1 MSGTANNSTNASDV
15 GLIVQGT
22 LIFLSA
28 VVGVLGYVIQSR
40 LSQKEA
46 ARQLLIQQKEHGRQ
60 LKLKRVRQQIE
71 IFVGPALAYIDAYGR
86 LFARSIMHYF
96 NPGFNFNQLSEEIMG
111 FPMTNWGTMDVCY
124 GQGWML
130 TKENEKIV
138 LNDPEGEMAKR
149 YRDITRVI
157 IYKYLEPLSKLIM
170 EHGNA
175 QQFRPSMADFKKQF
189 PGLAN
194 ANRPRHLVLYDMKIW
209 TDEFLY
215 IIESH
220 WDKGDYKILYPKACK
235 LSIATYPYLSTM
247 LENLLKEEKELTVGD
262 FAEHHTREDDDINDS
277 LQKLK
282 NINFTKTTT
291 YATTDKDTKVEIKK

>member
-138 LNDPEGEMAKR
+138 LNDLEGEMAKR

-215 IIESH
+215 SKFIYISH
-220 WDKGDYKILYPKACK
+220 LLHLINNFFLSIVLYIYSIVQIYMADSK
-235 LSIATYPYLSTM
+235 LSHI
-247 LENLLKEEKELTVGD
+247 
-262 FAEHHTREDDDINDS
+262 HTN
-277 LQKLK
+277 
-282 NINFTKTTT
+282 NHNNNFTNHTIYLYSYRKSLG
-291 YATTDKDTKVEIKK
+291 

>member
-96 NPGFNFNQLSEEIMG
+96 NPEFNFSQMSEEVMG
-111 FPMTNWGTMDVCY
+111 FPMTNWSTMDVCY
-124 GQGWML
+124 CQGWML

-215 IIESH
+215 SKFIYMSH
-220 WDKGDYKILYPKACK
+220 LLHLINNFF
-235 LSIATYPYLSTM
+235 LSIVIYY
-247 LENLLKEEKELTVGD
+247 
-262 FAEHHTREDDDINDS
+262 I
-277 LQKLK
+277 
-282 NINFTKTTT
+282 
-291 YATTDKDTKVEIKK
+291 